1 MRKRRWGRGGR
12 NEETAVWLL
21 HLVAL
26 NYDYMVA
33 VEKKEKKKLKVKEKR
48 RGDVV

>member
-26 NYDYMVA
+26 NNDYMVA
-33 VEKKEKKKLKVKEKR
+33 VEKKEKKKLKGKEKR